1 MEREN
6 DNYEAMEKT
15 IGETIEN
22 IIGKKTVK
30 NKLQH
35 LRNLENLFTP
45 KTSGEQTEGASLIQR
60 WQDYRHKTGTGG
72 VLYKAQRYLRGAIKE
87 EEKVWVKKSL
97 EEIPQN
103 RDKNHIWKSG
113 NLAWKKKA

>member
-1 MEREN
+1 MQIIPKRETYTKILKINTHTDCKVYIKKLKELMEREN

-60 WQDYRHKTGTGG
+60 
-72 VLYKAQRYLRGAIKE
+72 
-87 EEKVWVKKSL
+87 
-97 EEIPQN
+97 
-103 RDKNHIWKSG
+103 
-113 NLAWKKKA
+113 